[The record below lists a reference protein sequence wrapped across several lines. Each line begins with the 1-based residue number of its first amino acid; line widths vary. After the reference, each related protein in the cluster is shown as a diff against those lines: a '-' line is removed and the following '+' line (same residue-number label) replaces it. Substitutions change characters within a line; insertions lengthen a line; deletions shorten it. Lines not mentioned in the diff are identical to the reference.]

1 MRIGYLDC
9 FSGAAGDMLVGAIID
24 AGCDPQF
31 IQSQLDLLSLPGVK
45 LETASVKK
53 HGLHGV
59 KVSFAS
65 EEKDPPHRHL
75 TAIENLLRQSQLDD
89 SVVEACLRVFRR
101 IAEAESRMHALPV
114 EKVHFHEVGAVDA
127 ICDIVATVVGLRR
140 LGIEKL
146 YASPML
152 LGSGFVNSAHGRIP
166 LPAPATLEIARGY
179 PVTRIDNGHEM
190 TTPTGAALIAE
201 LAEFA
206 PGYSMVVEA
215 TGYGAGTTDLDDRPN
230 LLRLIVGK
238 AHETLDSDTV
248 TILETNIDDATPE
261 NIGHLQQRLLES
273 GALDVFVTS
282 ILMKK
287 SRPAHKITVIAE
299 PPAAESL
306 ARIILRESS
315 TAGVRFRV
323 ESRWKLNYEFKTVS
337 TDYGSI
343 KIKFYFGGDI
353 RKFSPEYEDVVRAA
367 INAKVPFVKVYN
379 AAIMA
384 TNAMKENQG
393 E

>member
-24 AGCDPQF
+24 AGCEPQF
-31 IQSQLDLLSLPGVK
+31 IQSQLDLLGLPGVR
-45 LETASVKK
+45 LETTAVKK
-53 HGLHGV
+53 NGLHGI
-59 KVSFAS
+59 KVTFTSD
-65 EEKDPPHRHL
+65 EKSPPHRHFA
-75 TAIENLLRQSQLDD
+75 AIENILRQSRLEE
-89 SVVEACLRVFRR
+89 SVIESSLRVFRR
-101 IAEAESRMHALPV
+101 IGEAEARMHAVPI
-114 EKVHFHEVGAVDA
+114 EKVHFHEVGAIDA

-146 YASPML
+146 YASPIL
-152 LGSGFVNSAHGRIP
+152 LGSGFVDAAHGRIP

-179 PVTRIDNGHEM
+179 PVKRIDTSHEM

-201 LAEFA
+201 MAEYS
-206 PGYSMVVEA
+206 PGYAMIVET
-215 TGYGAGTTDLDDRPN
+215 TGYGAGTSDFDDRPN
-230 LLRLIVGK
+230 LLRLVVGRANQK
-238 AHETLDSDTV
+238 LESDTV

-261 NIGHLQQRLLES
+261 NIGHLQHRLLES

-299 PPAAESL
+299 PAVAEGL

-315 TAGVRFRV
+315 TAGVRFRD

-337 TDYGSI
+337 TEYGAI

-353 RKFSPEYEDVVRAA
+353 CKFSPEYEDVVRAA

-384 TNAMKENQG
+384 TNAMKEIQG